1 MEVWWNQEHQPGLQ
15 DSGIYGKDARPMEA
29 RVEQTRAVINYN
41 PGLSNELGSDMEG
54 WSRKKQQS
62 SLLYPETTFSL
73 TFKDS

>member
-1 MEVWWNQEHQPGLQ
+1 
-15 DSGIYGKDARPMEA
+15 MEA

-62 SLLYPETTFSL
+62 SLLYPETTSSL